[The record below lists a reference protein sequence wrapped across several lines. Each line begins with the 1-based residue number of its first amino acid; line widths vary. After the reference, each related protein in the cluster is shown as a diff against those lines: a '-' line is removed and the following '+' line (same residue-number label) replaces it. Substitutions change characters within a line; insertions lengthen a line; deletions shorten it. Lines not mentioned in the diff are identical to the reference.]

1 MTGLEAAPGWR
12 LRDSR
17 RIHGDAG
24 VRIGAAG
31 PDGLPPVQAHASV
44 TASTRRNADIRPNG
58 DAVSKSAWKE
68 QGRAALAPLVRTLA
82 NFGVTPT
89 GVTFFGLGLHV
100 LGAVWIAF
108 GNLAGG
114 GFVLL
119 LAAVCDALDGALARE
134 TGQVSRFGAFL
145 DSTIDRVD
153 ETVVFAGIA
162 AYFLRTP
169 SAWGDFWAIVSLL
182 VLAGSLITSYARAR
196 AEGLGLECSVGV
208 FERPERVA
216 VTLLGLF
223 LGTIALG
230 LALLVLLFFSWF
242 TVYQRIQHV
251 RGQLQGHGGPTGG
264 SSIGSGPPP
273 RRDPDPIVPE
283 EPFPPYRDQPRSE

>member
-1 MTGLEAAPGWR
+1 M
-12 LRDSR
+12 
-17 RIHGDAG
+17 
-24 VRIGAAG
+24 
-31 PDGLPPVQAHASV
+31 
-44 TASTRRNADIRPNG
+44 
-58 DAVSKSAWKE
+58 
-68 QGRAALAPLVRTLA
+68 
-82 NFGVTPT
+82 GVTPT
-89 GVTFFGLGLHV
+89 GVTLFGLGLHV
-100 LGAVWIAF
+100 LGAVWIGF

-114 GFVLL
+114 GVVLL
-119 LAAVCDALDGALARE
+119 LAAVCDALDGSLARH
-134 TGQVSRFGAFL
+134 TGKVSRFGAFL
-145 DSTIDRVD
+145 DSTIDRID

-169 SAWGDFWAIVSLL
+169 SGWGDFWAVTALL

-223 LGTIALG
+223 LGSIALG

-251 RGQLQGHGGPTGG
+251 RSTLEGPTGRSPG
-264 SSIGSGPPP
+264 HGADAYPAAHHDEPE
-273 RRDPDPIVPE
+273 PIVPQD
-283 EPFPPYRDQPRSE
+283 PFPPYRDQPRSD

>member
-1 MTGLEAAPGWR
+1 
-12 LRDSR
+12 
-17 RIHGDAG
+17 
-24 VRIGAAG
+24 
-31 PDGLPPVQAHASV
+31 
-44 TASTRRNADIRPNG
+44 
-58 DAVSKSAWKE
+58 VSKSAWKE
-68 QGRAALAPLVRTLA
+68 QGRAALAPLVHTLA
-82 NFGVTPT
+82 NLGVTPT

-169 SAWGDFWAIVSLL
+169 SAWGDFWAVVALL

-196 AEGLGLECSVGV
+196 AEGLGLDCSVGV

-230 LALLVLLFFSWF
+230 LALLVLLFFSWY
-242 TVYQRIQHV
+242 TVVQRIQHV
-251 RGQLQGHGGPTGG
+251 RGQLQGHPAPP
-264 SSIGSGPPP
+264 SGPPGGSAP
-273 RRDPDPIVPE
+273 IPPHDPGPMPPRDPGPIVPE
-283 EPFPPYRDQPRSE
+283 EPFSPTRDQPRSE

>member
-1 MTGLEAAPGWR
+1 
-12 LRDSR
+12 
-17 RIHGDAG
+17 
-24 VRIGAAG
+24 
-31 PDGLPPVQAHASV
+31 
-44 TASTRRNADIRPNG
+44 
-58 DAVSKSAWKE
+58 VSKSAWKE
-68 QGRAALAPLVRTLA
+68 QGRAVLAPLVGTLA
-82 NFGVTPT
+82 NMGVTPT

-100 LGAVWIAF
+100 LGAVWIGF

-119 LAAVCDALDGALARE
+119 LAALCDALDGALARE
-134 TGQVSRFGAFL
+134 TGKVSRFGAFL

-162 AYFLRTP
+162 AYFLRIP
-169 SAWGDFWAIVSLL
+169 NAWGDFWAVLSLL
-182 VLAGSLITSYARAR
+182 VLGGSLITSYARAR
-196 AEGLGLECSVGV
+196 AEGLGLDCSVGV

-230 LALLVLLFFSWF
+230 LAMLVLLFFSWF

-251 RGQLQGHGGPTGG
+251 REQLQGHGGQPSGPVDRP
-264 SSIGSGPPP
+264 GSGPVGHPE
-273 RRDPDPIVPE
+273 PIVPE
-283 EPFPPYRDQPRSE
+283 EPFPPERDQPRSD